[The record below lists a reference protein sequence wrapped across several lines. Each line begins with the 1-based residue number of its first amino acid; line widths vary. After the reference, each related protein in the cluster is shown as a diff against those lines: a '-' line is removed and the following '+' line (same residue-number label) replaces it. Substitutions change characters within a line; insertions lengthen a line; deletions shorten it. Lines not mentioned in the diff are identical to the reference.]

1 MSRRQFSEIPVSLQ
15 DWYNDLV
22 DLIHCLIE
30 TTLLKQ
36 ANMSNTFT
44 EQQVK
49 PTQLLPV
56 TINVNYNNIHF

>member
-15 DWYNDLV
+15 DRYDDLV

-36 ANMSNTFT
+36 ANMSNTCT

-49 PTQLLPV
+49 PTV
-56 TINVNYNNIHF
+56 TASYY